1 MKRSGG
7 KDPVPSVFRVG
18 LTGGIATGK
27 SQVAE
32 VFQEEGALVLDADTL
47 GHELMDPGGPAF
59 AAIRKSFGDEILG
72 ADGRIDRRKLGG
84 RVFKDQSAR
93 REINAILH
101 PLIME
106 VAEKRIMEFGRR
118 FPGGIA
124 VLQAALVA
132 ESGAAGRFHRIV
144 MTDCDAETQIFR
156 LKEREGIPTEEALR
170 RIRSQADP
178 AERRKIAH
186 LIIDTSG
193 SVEETRAKAKQA
205 FGRLRSDW
213 EALQASEEKSG

>member
-72 ADGRIDRRKLGG
+72 TDGRIDRRKLGG

-132 ESGAAGRFHRIV
+132 ESGAAGRFHRI
-144 MTDCDAETQIFR
+144 
-156 LKEREGIPTEEALR
+156 EEALR

-213 EALQASEEKSG
+213 EALQASEEKSE